1 MITYFVYIVVG
12 LILFF
17 VMYITVKAVIRGI
30 EEEKMNNSAAVIL
43 NDLYKSKITSEE
55 NF

>member
-17 VMYITVKAVIRGI
+17 VIYITVKAVIRGI
-30 EEEKMNNSAAVIL
+30 EAKKKNEQFNSS
-43 NDLYKSKITSEE
+43 NTK
-55 NF
+55 